1 MTAFDQPDRLRRFS
15 KTMAMLTTLGMLLI
29 AAAMIAVFLVPDW
42 TRNLLLARLGQA
54 GQDVSLSPG
63 HLIAAAAITAVPVG
77 VLLFGLWQVRALFL
91 KFADGQVFT
100 LASARRLRNFA
111 GSVLAQAILG
121 PLSSTALMLAF
132 TLNNPP
138 GKRQFVITLS
148 SQDYLALIVGGV
160 LLAVSWV
167 MVEATRIA
175 DENASFV

>member
-1 MTAFDQPDRLRRFS
+1 
-15 KTMAMLTTLGMLLI
+15 MAMLTTLGMLLI
-29 AAAMIAVFLVPDW
+29 AAAMIAVFLIPDW

-54 GQDVSLSPG
+54 GHDLSLSLG

-91 KFADGQVFT
+91 NFVDGHVFT
-100 LASARRLRNFA
+100 LASARLLRNFA

-121 PLSSTALMLAF
+121 PISSTALMLAF

-138 GKRQFVITLS
+138 GNRQLVITLS
-148 SQDYLALIVGGV
+148 VHDYLALIVGGV
-160 LLAVSWV
+160 LLAVAWV

>member
-1 MTAFDQPDRLRRFS
+1 MTSFDHPDRLRRFS
-15 KTMAMLTTLGMLLI
+15 TAMAMLTTAGMALI
-29 AAAMIAVFLVPDW
+29 AAAMIAVFLIPDW

-54 GQDVSLSPG
+54 GQGLSLSTG
-63 HLIAAAAITAVPVG
+63 HLVAAAAITAVPVG
-77 VLLFGLWQVRALFL
+77 VLLFGLWQVRVLFL

-100 LASARRLRNFA
+100 LASARLLRNFA

-121 PLSSTALMLAF
+121 PVSSTALMLAF

-138 GKRQFVITLS
+138 GTRQLVITLS

>member
-1 MTAFDQPDRLRRFS
+1 
-15 KTMAMLTTLGMLLI
+15 MLLI
-29 AAAMIAVFLVPDW
+29 AAAMIAVFLIPDW

-54 GQDVSLSPG
+54 GHGLSLSPG
-63 HLIAAAAITAVPVG
+63 HLIAAAAITAVPVS

-91 KFADGQVFT
+91 NFVDGHVFT
-100 LASARRLRNFA
+100 LASARLLRDFA

-121 PLSSTALMLAF
+121 PISSTALMLAF

-138 GKRQFVITLS
+138 SSRQLVISLS
-148 SQDYLALIVGGV
+148 VHDYLALIVGGV
-160 LLAVSWV
+160 LLAVAWV